1 LNRKPES
8 LPGGAQAA
16 VVLLEQEGAAF
27 LIHRKGKGGGE
38 TAFWLNPHGLG
49 FFNLEK
55 ERRSSWGSV

>member
-1 LNRKPES
+1 V
-8 LPGGAQAA
+8 QAT

-27 LIHRKGKGGGE
+27 LFRGQGKGGGE

-55 ERRSSWGSV
+55 ARQSSWGSV